1 MTSRLT
7 GLGKVTISAGMTPP
21 PGIATTFAGRLRLA
35 GEVLSGAVAS
45 IMDAL

>member
-7 GLGKVTISAGMTPP
+7 GLGKVTISAGMTP